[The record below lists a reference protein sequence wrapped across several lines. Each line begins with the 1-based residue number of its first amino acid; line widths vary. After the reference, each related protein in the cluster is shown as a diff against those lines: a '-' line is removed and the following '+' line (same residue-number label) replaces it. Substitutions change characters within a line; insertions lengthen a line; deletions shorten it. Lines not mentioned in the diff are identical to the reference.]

1 MNHNGTLLL
10 GAVKTAGGREGEGW
24 GRRKGSGGCE
34 GSRVQRGDVD
44 GKVKGEGREE
54 EAKTGERGGM
64 KPGRKKRHE
73 LGSKEEEGRMRGTG
87 GRGTDVV
94 SKKIRKSVVTQVQVI
109 LRGGSQDGG
118 GGEGVGEGG
127 FHHIF

>member
-1 MNHNGTLLL
+1 MNHNGPLLL
-10 GAVKTAGGREGEGW
+10 GAVKTAGGREGGEGW
-24 GRRKGSGGCE
+24 GRRKGSGGCG
-34 GSRVQRGDVD
+34 GSKVQRGDVN

-73 LGSKEEEGRMRGTG
+73 LGSKEEEGRMRGRG

-94 SKKIRKSVVTQVQVI
+94 SKKIRKRFVSQVQVI
-109 LRGGSQDGG
+109 LREGSQDGG
-118 GGEGVGEGG
+118 G
-127 FHHIF
+127 